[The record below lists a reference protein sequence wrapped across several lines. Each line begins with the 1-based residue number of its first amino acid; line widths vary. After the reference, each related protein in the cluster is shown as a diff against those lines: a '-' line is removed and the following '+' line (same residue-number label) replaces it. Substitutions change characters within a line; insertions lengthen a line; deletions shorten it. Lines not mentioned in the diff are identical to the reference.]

1 MAIGIMGAMEEEVA
15 GLLEAM
21 GQGRE
26 TRTQGGRT
34 YHRGTLFG
42 TDVVVVFSRWGKV
55 AAATTATHLVVAEG
69 VDEIVFTGVA
79 GGVDRALH
87 VGDVVIATTLAQHD
101 MNAEP
106 LFPRHEIPLLGV
118 SAFRSDAMRRLAA
131 VEAARRFLA
140 TPPEAAARFGITHPR
155 VVEGAIGSGDKF
167 FASAAELDELCA
179 RLPGLACVEMEGAA
193 VAQVCH
199 EYGVPL
205 TVIRT
210 LSDAADEGAPSDFAA
225 FVREVA
231 SRYSLG
237 ILRELLSQRV

>member
-1 MAIGIMGAMEEEVA
+1 VAIGIMGAMEEEVA

-21 GQGRE
+21 GPIRQV
-26 TRTQGGRT
+26 RTQGGRT
-34 YHRGTLFG
+34 YHRGALFG
-42 TDVVVVFSRWGKV
+42 VEAVVVFSRWGKV
-55 AAATTATHLVVAEG
+55 AAATTATHLIVAED

-79 GGVDRALH
+79 GGADPTLH
-87 VGDVVIATTLAQHD
+87 VGDVVVASTLAQHD

-106 LFPRHEIPLLGV
+106 LYPRHEIPLLGV
-118 SAFRSDAMRRLAA
+118 RAFSSDEPRRRRA

-140 TPPEAAARFGITHPR
+140 HLPEAAASFGITAPR
-155 VVEGAIGSGDKF
+155 AVEGAIASGDKF
-167 FASAAELDELCA
+167 FADKAELDEVCA

-210 LSDAADEGAPSDFAA
+210 ISDSADEGAPSDFVA
-225 FVREVA
+225 FVRDVA

-237 ILRELLSQRV
+237 ILRELLAR